1 MRAQEEFCMKI
12 AKLVA
17 VGSLLLMA
25 GGMVFAS
32 GRQGGATAAEAP
44 ATGAFDWKRYSG
56 KEITVYMVEHQTSQ
70 SMVRRLNDFQTL
82 TGIKV
87 NTQITPEANYFDQV
101 SNALSSRSGTPDL
114 FMSGVYQIW
123 DYSTAGN
130 VEALDSYLANPSL
143 TNGDYDSGDFIKSA
157 FDSLKWDGVAGHAVG
172 SGPQLGI
179 PLGSELY
186 MLAYNKRAFEKAG
199 ITKVP
204 ETYDEI
210 LAACDK
216 LQGWNGPGS
225 FAIAVRGA
233 RDWGT
238 IHPGYM
244 STYKNFG
251 ATDFAMENGKLV
263 SQVNSP
269 ESVRMNEFFVDMVKR
284 GGSPQWSS
292 QYWYMALADFGA
304 GKAAMIFD
312 ASNCVCQVD
321 FQNMAEAGNIGYTT
335 MPVAKVGDKFNS
347 NYWIWSMAMNSN
359 SKNKGA
365 AWLFLQYFSSK
376 EFLRFASVEANNMD
390 PTRNSVYNDADF
402 QAKIAKLPGW
412 YAALQATVPTT
423 TIQFTPQPAFFQ
435 TTYEWAATLQDLVAG
450 SKYPSVKAGLDA
462 LKALQDKMVQE

>member
-1 MRAQEEFCMKI
+1 MK
-12 AKLVA
+12 KKVLA
-17 VGSLLLMA
+17 VTVLLLIA
-25 GGMVFAS
+25 AGMVFAGGKGQS
-32 GRQGGATAAEAP
+32 GGSAAQS
-44 ATGAFDWKRYSG
+44 ATGAFDWKRASG
-56 KEITVYMVEHQTSQ
+56 TEITVYMVEHQTSQ
-70 SMVRRLNDFQTL
+70 SMVKKLQDFQTL

-114 FMSGVYQIW
+114 FMSGVYQLW

-130 VEALDSYLANPSL
+130 VEPLDAYLGNPAL
-143 TNGDYDSGDFIKSA
+143 TNKDYAPEDFVPSA
-157 FDSLKWDGVAGHAVG
+157 FDSLKWDGQSGHAVG
-172 SGPQLGI
+172 KGPQLGI
-179 PLGSELY
+179 PLGMELY
-186 MLAYNKRAFEKAG
+186 MLAYNKRAFQKAG

-204 ETYDEI
+204 QTYDEL

-251 ATDFAMENGKLV
+251 AVDFAMENGKLV
-263 SQVNSP
+263 SKVNSP
-269 ESVRMNEFFVDMVKR
+269 ESVKMNEFFVDLVKR

-304 GKAAMIFD
+304 GKAAMLFD
-312 ASNCVCQVD
+312 ASNCMCQVD
-321 FQNMAEAGNIGYTT
+321 FQGMAEAGNIGYTT

-347 NYWIWSMAMNSN
+347 NYWIWSMAMNSY
-359 SKNKGA
+359 SKNKVG

-376 EFLRFASVEANNMD
+376 DFLRFASVEANNMD
-390 PTRNSVYNDADF
+390 PTRTSVYNDAGF

-412 YAALQATVPTT
+412 YDAWQKTVPTT

-450 SKYPSVKAGLDA
+450 GKYRSVKEGLDA

>member
-1 MRAQEEFCMKI
+1 MQMFKNVV
-12 AKLVA
+12 VA
-17 VGSLLLMA
+17 LA
-25 GGMVFAS
+25 GVMVLFSACS
-32 GRQGGATAAEAP
+32 KKESVETAA
-44 ATGAFDWKRYSG
+44 ATGAFDWKRASG
-56 KEITVYMVEHQTSQ
+56 TEITVYMVEHQTSQ
-70 SMVRRLNDFQTL
+70 SMVKKLQDFQTL

-114 FMSGVYQIW
+114 FMSGVYQLW

-130 VEALDSYLANPSL
+130 VEPLDKYLSDPAL
-143 TNGDYDSGDFIKSA
+143 TNSDYDAADFVKSA
-157 FDSLKWDGVAGHAVG
+157 FDSLKWDGVEGHAVG
-172 SGPQLGI
+172 TGPQLGI

-199 ITKVP
+199 ITKAP
-204 ETYDEI
+204 ETYDEL

-225 FAIAVRGA
+225 FAIGLRGA

-251 ATDFAMENGKLV
+251 AVDFAMENGKLV
-263 SQVNSP
+263 SKVNSP
-269 ESVRMNEFFVDMVKR
+269 ESVKMNEFFVDLVRR

-292 QYWYMALADFGA
+292 KYWYMALADFGA
-304 GKAAMIFD
+304 GQSAMLFD
-312 ASNCVCQVD
+312 ASNCLCQVD
-321 FQNMAEAGNIGYTT
+321 FQNMAEAGNIIYTT

-359 SKNKGA
+359 SKNKVG

-376 EFLRFASVEANNMD
+376 DFLRFASVEANNMD
-390 PTRNSVYNDADF
+390 PTRTSVYNDPGF

-412 YAALQATVPTT
+412 YDALQKTVPTT
-423 TIQFTPQPAFFQ
+423 TIQFTPQSAFFQ
-435 TTYEWAATLQDLVAG
+435 TTTEWAATLQDLVAG
-450 SKYPSVKAGLDA
+450 GKYRSVQEGLDA
-462 LKALQDKMVQE
+462 LKALQDKMVQQ

>member
-1 MRAQEEFCMKI
+1 MKKK
-12 AKLVA
+12 ALV
-17 VGSLLLMA
+17 VGVFLLVMA
-25 GGMVFAS
+25 GVVFAAGGGQSS
-32 GRQGGATAAEAP
+32 GSSP
-44 ATGAFDWKRYSG
+44 VSATGAFDWKRASG
-56 KEITVYMVEHQTSQ
+56 TEITVYMVEHQTSQ
-70 SMVRRLNDFQTL
+70 SIVKRLSDFQNL

-114 FMSGVYQIW
+114 FMSGAYQLW

-130 VEALDSYLANPSL
+130 VEPLDAYLNNPSL
-143 TNGDYDSGDFIKSA
+143 TNKDYDVADFVQSA
-157 FDSLKWDGVAGHAVG
+157 FNALKWDGVAGHPVG
-172 SGPQLGI
+172 TGGQLGI
-179 PLGSELY
+179 PLGMELY
-186 MLAYNKRAFEKAG
+186 MLGYNKRAFEKAG

-204 ETYDEI
+204 ETYDEL

-225 FAIAVRGA
+225 YAIAVRGA

-244 STYKNFG
+244 STFKNFG
-251 ATDFAMENGKLV
+251 ATDFAVEGGKLV
-263 SQVNSP
+263 SKVNSP

-292 QYWYMALADFGA
+292 QYWYMCLADFGA

-312 ASNCVCQVD
+312 ASNCMCQVD

-347 NYWIWSMAMNSN
+347 NFWTWSMAMNSY
-359 SKNKGA
+359 SKNKVA

-376 EFLRFASVEANNMD
+376 EFLRFASVDANNMD
-390 PTRNSVYNDADF
+390 PTRTSVYNDPTF
-402 QAKIAKLPGW
+402 KSKIAKLPGW
-412 YAALQATVPTT
+412 YESWQKTIPTT

-450 SKYPSVKAGLDA
+450 GKYRSVKEGLDA
-462 LKALQDKMVQE
+462 LKALQDRMVQE